1 MAHKIEYMTH
11 PRTDERRDVPI
22 GFSWTTLFFGCFPA
36 LIRGDYKWAL
46 IQFILASLTGGLS
59 WIVFPFIYNNLYYKD
74 TIRAG
79 FKHSD
84 DVNVGLQW

>member
-1 MAHKIEYMTH
+1 M
-11 PRTDERRDVPI
+11 PI

-46 IQFILASLTGGLS
+46 IQFILAMVTSGLS
-59 WIVFPFIYNNLYYKD
+59 WIVFPFIYNSFYYKD

-84 DVNVGLQW
+84 DVNVELQW